1 MDNNMVYICSP
12 HRGNIERNIEYAK
25 ELTRA
30 AVAAGYAPVTT
41 HLYLTQALDDENP
54 EEREAGMA
62 AGAEI
67 LHCCRYFLIGA
78 KYGISNGMNR
88 EIKQAKRE
96 KKILLFEGKKGGM
109 LELQGNKGK
118 GSEKDKSGID

>member
-1 MDNNMVYICSP
+1 MENNMVYICSP
-12 HRGNIERNIEYAK
+12 YRGDTARNIEYAK

-41 HLYLTQALDDENP
+41 HLYLTQALDDDNQ
-54 EEREAGMA
+54 EERKAGMA

-78 KYGISNGMNR
+78 RHGISEGMKG
-88 EIKQAKRE
+88 EIRQAKEE
-96 KKILLFEGKKGGM
+96 KKIFLFEEKTGGV
-109 LELQGNKGK
+109 LELRRGP
-118 GSEKDKSGID
+118 E

>member
-1 MDNNMVYICSP
+1 MENNMVYICSP
-12 HRGNIERNIEYAK
+12 YRGDTVRNIEYAK

-54 EEREAGMA
+54 EEREAGMS

-78 KYGISNGMNR
+78 RYGISEGMKA
-88 EIKQAKRE
+88 EIRLAKEE
-96 KKILLFEGKKGGM
+96 KKIFLFEGKKGEM
-109 LELQGNKGK
+109 LELQKKRK
-118 GSEKDKSGID
+118 GSENDKGGID

>member
-1 MDNNMVYICSP
+1 MENNMVYICSP
-12 HRGNIERNIEYAK
+12 YRGDTARNIEYAK
-25 ELTRA
+25 ELTRT

-41 HLYLTQALDDENP
+41 HLYLTQALDDDNP

-78 KYGISNGMNR
+78 RHGISEGMRR
-88 EIKQAKRE
+88 EIHQAKEE
-96 KKILLFEGKKGGM
+96 KKVFLFEGKSGGVLGLRGE
-109 LELQGNKGK
+109 LEQGG
-118 GSEKDKSGID
+118 E

>member
-1 MDNNMVYICSP
+1 MENNMVYICSP
-12 HRGNIERNIEYAK
+12 YRGDTARNIVYAK

-62 AGAEI
+62 VGTEI
-67 LHCCRYFLIGA
+67 LRCCRYFLIGA
-78 KYGISNGMNR
+78 RYGISEGMKA
-88 EIKQAKRE
+88 EIHQAKEE
-96 KKILLFEGKKGGM
+96 KKVFLFEEKSGGVLRLRGGM
-109 LELQGNKGK
+109 EETREQM
-118 GSEKDKSGID
+118 S